1 MMTSKLIYYAWIE
14 KHLHSALELF
24 AKMVSNIRGVK
35 GSLKALAILAKRF
48 VLDAWLGPKCSS
60 AGGCKQ
66 NSS

>member
-48 VLDAWLGPKCSS
+48 VLDA
-60 AGGCKQ
+60 
-66 NSS
+66 